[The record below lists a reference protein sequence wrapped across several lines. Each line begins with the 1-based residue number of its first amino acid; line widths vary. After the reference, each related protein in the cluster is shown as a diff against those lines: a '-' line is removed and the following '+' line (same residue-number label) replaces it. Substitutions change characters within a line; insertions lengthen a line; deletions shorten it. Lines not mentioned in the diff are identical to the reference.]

1 MNWSE
6 KEIDDW
12 ISLDDRI
19 LEAKIETPFLT
30 PMNPLEIRAKYLQD
44 VLDDVLCERPSL
56 TYSEAILFLEKEFE
70 KETTLFSVTAD
81 ILVVILNIVISY
93 FMNKGFLKKYGHF

>member
-1 MNWSE
+1 MKWSE

-70 KETTLFSVTAD
+70 KETVEFG
-81 ILVVILNIVISY
+81 IENEKIPYNEKEFEY
-93 FMNKGFLKKYGHF
+93 YKKELHSLEYEC

>member
-6 KEIDDW
+6 KEIDEW

-30 PMNPLEIRAKYLQD
+30 PMNPLEIRAKYLPD
-44 VLDDVLCERPSL
+44 VLDEILCEKPSL

-70 KETTLFSVTAD
+70 KETVEFG
-81 ILVVILNIVISY
+81 IE
-93 FMNKGFLKKYGHF
+93 NKKIPSSEEEFEYYKKELHSLEYEC

>member
-70 KETTLFSVTAD
+70 KETVEYGIENRKIPSSVEEFEEYKMELHSLEYD
-81 ILVVILNIVISY
+81 C
-93 FMNKGFLKKYGHF
+93 